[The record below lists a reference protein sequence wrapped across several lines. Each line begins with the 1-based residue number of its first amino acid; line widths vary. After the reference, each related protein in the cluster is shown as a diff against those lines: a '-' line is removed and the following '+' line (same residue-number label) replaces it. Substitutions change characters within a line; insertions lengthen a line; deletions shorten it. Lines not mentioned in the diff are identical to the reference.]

1 VPLNIGASD
10 FQLIDLKKIKTVT
23 DHKDRL
29 IVIKHGYIR
38 NDADVVIIP
47 IEKQTTIRRRI
58 HTKKKNYGAHNE
70 NFDDFI
76 KM

>member
-1 VPLNIGASD
+1 
-10 FQLIDLKKIKTVT
+10 LIF
-23 DHKDRL
+23 
-29 IVIKHGYIR
+29 IKHGYIR